1 MANIAD
7 FKSQMIGGGARP
19 NQFRVELSFPS
30 FVTLGPVAGQRAQFL
45 CKAAQL
51 PASTLENISVLFKGR
66 PVNFAG
72 ERTFQPWTVTI
83 YNDTTFGIRNALEQ
97 WQSGIQNYDTTLGR
111 TNPTDYQVDMQV
123 HQLDRSG
130 SIIKTYKFVD
140 AYPTNISAIGLDYEQ
155 QNAIEQFDVEF
166 QYNFFTSATGA
177 SGGFGVNVSI
187 DTPVGSMQQRLA
199 PAQASQQVPLKRY
212 LFF

>member
-19 NQFRVELSFPS
+19 NQFRVELTFPS
-30 FVTLGPVAGQRAQFL
+30 FVALGPVAGQRAQFL

-51 PASTLENISVLFKGR
+51 PASTLENISILYKGR
-66 PVNFAG
+66 PINFAG

-97 WQSGIQNYDTTLGR
+97 WQNGIQNYDSTLGM
-111 TNPTDYQVDMQV
+111 TNPTEYQVDMSV

-130 SIIKTYKFVD
+130 AIIKTYKFVD
-140 AYPTNISAIGLDYEQ
+140 AYPVNISAIGLDYEQ

-166 QYNFFTSATGA
+166 QYNFFTTGGT

-187 DTPVGSMQQRLA
+187 DTPVGSI
-199 PAQASQQVPLKRY
+199 PI
-212 LFF
+212 

>member
-7 FKSQMIGGGARP
+7 FKAQMIGGGARP
-19 NQFRVELSFPS
+19 NQFRVELTFPS
-30 FVTLGPVAGQRAQFL
+30 YVTLGVVAGARAQFL

-51 PASTLENISVLFKGR
+51 PASTIETLPVLYRGR

-97 WQSGIQNYDTTLGR
+97 WQSGIQNYNTTNGR
-111 TNPTDYQVDMQV
+111 INPTEYQVDLSV
-123 HQLDRSG
+123 HQLDRNG
-130 SIIKTYKFVD
+130 ATIKSYKFVD
-140 AYPTNISAIGLDYEQ
+140 AFPTTISAIGLDYEQ

-177 SGGFGVNVSI
+177 ASGFGVNVSI
-187 DTPVGSMQQRLA
+187 DTPVGSF
-199 PAQASQQVPLKRY
+199 PL
-212 LFF
+212 

>member
-19 NQFRVELSFPS
+19 NQFRAELTFPA
-30 FVTLGPVAGQRAQFL
+30 FVTLGAVAGQRAQFL

-51 PASTLENISVLFKGR
+51 PASTIETIPVLFKGR

-97 WQSGIQNYDTTLGR
+97 WQSGIQNYDTTDGR
-111 TNPTDYQVDMQV
+111 VNPSDYQVDLSI
-123 HQLDRSG
+123 HQLDRNG
-130 SIIKTYKFVD
+130 AIIKTYKFVD
-140 AYPTNISAIGLDYEQ
+140 AFPTMIGAIGLDYEQ

-166 QYNFFTSATGA
+166 TYNFFTSATGA
-177 SGGFGVNVSI
+177 SSGFGANVSI
-187 DTPVGSMQQRLA
+187 DTPVGSI
-199 PAQASQQVPLKRY
+199 PL
-212 LFF
+212 

>member
-19 NQFRVELSFPS
+19 NQFRVELTFPS
-30 FVTLGPVAGQRAQFL
+30 YVTLGVVAGQRAQFL

-51 PASTLENISVLFKGR
+51 PASTIETLPVLYRGR

-83 YNDTTFGIRNALEQ
+83 YNDTSFNIRNALEQ
-97 WQSGIQNYDTTLGR
+97 WQSGIQNYNTTNGR
-111 TNPTDYQVDMQV
+111 VNPTDYQVDLQV
-123 HQLDRSG
+123 HQLDRNG
-130 SIIKTYKFVD
+130 ATIKTYKFVD
-140 AYPTNISAIGLDYEQ
+140 AFPTNVSAIGLDYEQ

-166 QYNFFTSATGA
+166 TYNFFTSNTGA
-177 SGGFGVNVSI
+177 AAGFGVNVSV
-187 DTPVGSMQQRLA
+187 DTPVGSF
-199 PAQASQQVPLKRY
+199 PL
-212 LFF
+212 

>member
-19 NQFRVELSFPS
+19 NQFRAELTFPS
-30 FVTLGPVAGQRAQFL
+30 FVTLGAVAGQRAQFL

-51 PASTLENISVLFKGR
+51 PASSIETIPVLFKGR

-72 ERTFQPWTVTI
+72 ERTFAPWTVTI

-97 WQSGIQNYDTTLGR
+97 WQSGIQNYDTTSGR
-111 TNPTDYQVDMQV
+111 TNPTDYQVDLQV

-140 AYPTNISAIGLDYEQ
+140 AFPTNISAIGLDYEQ

-187 DTPVGSMQQRLA
+187 DTPVGSI
-199 PAQASQQVPLKRY
+199 PL
-212 LFF
+212 